1 MKDTNIC
8 ENCNHYL
15 PLNCDVC
22 SHCEQPMVLD
32 SAGMLC
38 LWRLGDI
45 RDGIL
50 GHIAHNLRLAF
61 QFPVVIQPA
70 YLDERPSAR
79 PTWKGLSSTV
89 FLEQVHRR
97 HRAGTFVSLGI
108 TESNIVPDSRH
119 NFLFGYAYLGL
130 PAAVISLY
138 AMESD
143 APTNAILIKR
153 ATSIAVH
160 EIGHTLGLEHH
171 SYESGVDCVMVGDA
185 EVDSIE
191 TLDDGTIQFCDT
203 CRLACARFFQRH
215 GGLVVPP
222 LPQPRPLPR
231 RLPSWWK

>member
-1 MKDTNIC
+1 MRDTNIC

-15 PLNCDVC
+15 PLDCDVC
-22 SHCEQPMVLD
+22 LHCEQLMVSD
-32 SAGMLC
+32 STGMLC

-50 GHIAHNLRLAF
+50 GHIAHNLQLAF

-70 YLDERPSAR
+70 YLDERPSER

-108 TESNIVPDSRH
+108 TESNIVPDARH

-138 AMESD
+138 AMEAD
-143 APTNAILIKR
+143 APTIDILIKR
-153 ATSIAVH
+153 ASSIAIH

-171 SYESGVDCVMVGDA
+171 SYESGIDCVMVGDA
-185 EVDSIE
+185 ELDSIE
-191 TLDDGTIQFCDT
+191 TLDIGTIQFCE
-203 CRLACARFFQRH
+203 ACSLGRARFFQRRASP
-215 GGLVVPP
+215 VV
-222 LPQPRPLPR
+222 LPIPR
-231 RLPSWWK
+231 RLPRGSK

>member
-15 PLNCDVC
+15 SLDCDVC
-22 SHCEQPMVLD
+22 PHCEQAMILD
-32 SAGMLC
+32 STGKLC

-50 GHIAHNLRLAF
+50 GHIAHKLRLAF
-61 QFPVVIQPA
+61 QLPVLIQPA

-108 TESNIVPDSRH
+108 TEANIVPDARH
-119 NFLFGYAYLGL
+119 NFLFGYAYVGL
-130 PAAVISLY
+130 PAAVISLK
-138 AMESD
+138 AMDAD
-143 APTNAILIKR
+143 APTIELLINR
-153 ATSIAVH
+153 ASSIAVH

-171 SYESGVDCVMVGDA
+171 SYKPGIDCVMVGDSK
-185 EVDSIE
+185 VDSIE
-191 TLDDGTIQFCDT
+191 TLDVGTTQFCEA
-203 CRLACARFFQRH
+203 CRLGCARFFQRRAV
-215 GGLVVPP
+215 LAVP
-222 LPQPRPLPR
+222 PLPR
-231 RLPSWWK
+231 RLPRGLK

>member
-1 MKDTNIC
+1 
-8 ENCNHYL
+8 
-15 PLNCDVC
+15 
-22 SHCEQPMVLD
+22 MVLD

-108 TESNIVPDSRH
+108 TEANIVPDSRH

-130 PAAVISLY
+130 PAAVISLH

-143 APTNAILIKR
+143 APTNDILIKR
-153 ATSIAVH
+153 ASSIAVH

-191 TLDDGTIQFCDT
+191 TLDDGSIQFCEA
-203 CRLACARFFQRH
+203 CSLACAREFFQRH
-215 GGLVVPP
+215 ANGPLHPRGGNS
-222 LPQPRPLPR
+222 QIY
-231 RLPSWWK
+231 PSK